1 MVLDV
6 VYNHIGPEG
15 SVLREFGP
23 YFTDRYR
30 TPWGPAFNFDGRG
43 SDAVREFCIE
53 NARFWVRDAHVDGF
67 RLDAVHAIA
76 DNSAYPFVEE
86 FTDELHALGRA
97 LGREVVVIAE
107 SADNNSLLTAPTG
120 NGGRGFDAQ
129 WSEDFHHALH
139 VALTGEQH
147 GYYRDYTGGAELAD
161 AFEHGFVYRGR
172 YSQFRGHQYG
182 RAQPPVA
189 LGRLVVFGQNHDQVG
204 NRPRGDRLI
213 ALAGFEAAKTALA
226 CTLLAPSIPLLFMGE
241 EQAARTPFPY
251 FVRHSDPDL
260 VEAVRRGRA
269 AEFADLPGESPDPQA
284 ESTFL
289 SAVLTYEDTP
299 EADAMRALC
308 RDLIA
313 LRRSPPAL
321 RVPVSVAPRA
331 TWDEASRLLT
341 VALGTG
347 AEEVLLVVQ
356 FVAGSG
362 HPSSSDVLPDGP
374 WRVVCDSAAAEYL
387 GPTSLGNASDP
398 QPAPSA
404 QLLVKTSS

>member
-226 CTLLAPSIPLLFMGE
+226 CTLALLAGPGQISPS
-241 EQAARTPFPY
+241 
-251 FVRHSDPDL
+251 
-260 VEAVRRGRA
+260 
-269 AEFADLPGESPDPQA
+269 
-284 ESTFL
+284 
-289 SAVLTYEDTP
+289 
-299 EADAMRALC
+299 
-308 RDLIA
+308 
-313 LRRSPPAL
+313 
-321 RVPVSVAPRA
+321 
-331 TWDEASRLLT
+331 W
-341 VALGTG
+341 
-347 AEEVLLVVQ
+347 
-356 FVAGSG
+356 
-362 HPSSSDVLPDGP
+362 
-374 WRVVCDSAAAEYL
+374 
-387 GPTSLGNASDP
+387 
-398 QPAPSA
+398 
-404 QLLVKTSS
+404 